1 MYSCM
6 SFIYVIYLLIL
17 YMPILFCCFTC
28 GQRWPNKEV
37 QTNNSK
43 VHGANM
49 GPTWDMSAPDGPH
62 VGPKNLA
69 IWVTVSVQM
78 HLTDTRSIF
87 AAITVVILSSLVNL
101 FHSGYHENAF
111 LLLFYG
117 NDQSNNLHNSNKIYN
132 NSLITFTDIGNN
144 LLKNSSYQDFIPF
157 TISFFFYFLWFNSL
171 YVTPNKCILFN
182 RLGRAICV
190 IHIRLQPYHKL

>member
-1 MYSCM
+1 MCICIHV
-6 SFIYVIYLLIL
+6 FVYVFYICDICAHF
-17 YMPILFCCFTC
+17 MPILFCCFTC
-28 GQRWPNKEV
+28 GQRWPNKDV

-49 GPTWDMSAPDGPH
+49 GPTWDMSGPDGPH

-101 FHSGYHENAF
+101 FHSTMKMHF
-111 LLLFYG
+111 FYYSMAMI
-117 NDQSNNLHNSNKIYN
+117 NQTICTIQTKFITIHWSP
-132 NSLITFTDIGNN
+132 SLILATIYW
-144 LLKNSSYQDFIPF
+144 KIAAIRISSLSQ
-157 TISFFFYFLWFNSL
+157 
-171 YVTPNKCILFN
+171 
-182 RLGRAICV
+182 
-190 IHIRLQPYHKL
+190 